1 MITIL
6 FREAVNIMKKVLKPH
21 KLPFALFF
29 TSGSRESATT
39 SELLSCEFAALW
51 SDWSTPNHVT
61 LLWGWIPSTHVQ
73 NEGGLEVQNIVTFC
87 RFFSWFPILYWIL
100 VSVFVIFL
108 SFFTM
113 NKKEETSRFARGFS
127 IFRFFKVVSEYL

>member
-6 FREAVNIMKKVLKPH
+6 FQEAVNIMKKVLKPH

-29 TSGSRESATT
+29 YTSGSGELLATT

-61 LLWGWIPSTHVQ
+61 LLQG
-73 NEGGLEVQNIVTFC
+73 
-87 RFFSWFPILYWIL
+87 
-100 VSVFVIFL
+100 
-108 SFFTM
+108 
-113 NKKEETSRFARGFS
+113 
-127 IFRFFKVVSEYL
+127 